1 MHGGA
6 NVNRFRDLYRCD
18 FLRRLHGCNRLCN
31 ANNCR
36 FILQIGLTMLALFE
50 TIHSWIGGLAPDQ
63 ITKKVLN
70 MSNVNYTPEMV
81 KILEQN
87 APVDYAKAQ
96 DLAKQLDRGV
106 RSIIAKCKRE
116 GIEYISKP
124 APAKKKAAATKVEL
138 VAAIAKAID
147 CDTDSLSGLE
157 KSTGIALSNLLM
169 NIS

>member
-1 MHGGA
+1 
-6 NVNRFRDLYRCD
+6 
-18 FLRRLHGCNRLCN
+18 
-31 ANNCR
+31 
-36 FILQIGLTMLALFE
+36 MLALFE
-50 TIHSWIGGLAPDQ
+50 TMFSRFGGLAPDQ

-157 KSTGIALSNLLM
+157 KSTGLALSNLLM
-169 NIS
+169 HIA

>member
-1 MHGGA
+1 
-6 NVNRFRDLYRCD
+6 
-18 FLRRLHGCNRLCN
+18 
-31 ANNCR
+31 
-36 FILQIGLTMLALFE
+36 
-50 TIHSWIGGLAPDQ
+50 
-63 ITKKVLN
+63 

-138 VAAIAKAID
+138 VAAIATALH
-147 CDTDSLSGLE
+147 CDADSLSGLE
-157 KSTGIALSNLLM
+157 KSTGIALSNLLS
-169 NIS
+169 NIA

>member
-1 MHGGA
+1 MHGDA
-6 NVNRFRDLYRCD
+6 NVNRFGNLYRRI
-18 FLRRLHGCNRLCN
+18 FLRWLYGRDWLCD
-31 ANNCR
+31 AKNCR

-50 TIHSWIGGLAPDQ
+50 RIHSWIGGLAPNR

-138 VAAIAKAID
+138 VEAIAKALD

-157 KSTGIALSNLLM
+157 KSTGIALSNLLS
-169 NIS
+169 NIA

>member
-1 MHGGA
+1 MP
-6 NVNRFRDLYRCD
+6 
-18 FLRRLHGCNRLCN
+18 
-31 ANNCR
+31 
-36 FILQIGLTMLALFE
+36 TLFE
-50 TIHSWIGGLAPDQ
+50 TIHSWIRGFTPDQ
-63 ITKKVLN
+63 ITRKVLN

-147 CDTDSLSGLE
+147 CDADSLSGLE
-157 KSTGIALSNLLM
+157 KSTGIALSNLLS